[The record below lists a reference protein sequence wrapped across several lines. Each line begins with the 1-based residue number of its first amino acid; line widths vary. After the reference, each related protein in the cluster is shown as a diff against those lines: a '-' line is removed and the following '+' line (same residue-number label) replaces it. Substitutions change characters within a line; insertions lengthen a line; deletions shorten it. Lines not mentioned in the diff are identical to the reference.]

1 MTPITEEPRGVSREE
16 AGAGPEPAAA
26 AHADAAARTDSP
38 QDRTVRAP
46 EWQHDIVRY
55 FEVAGPDYAA
65 WSPSFNMHFGYYERG
80 MNPFRREPMLE
91 RTNRLVLEELRLP
104 QDGAV
109 SIGDFGCGL
118 GATAR
123 YLAARLPHA
132 AVTGFTI
139 VPWQVHNGNR
149 MSAEAAFDARV
160 RLVEADFTRTPL
172 AAASLDGAYAL
183 ESGCYAT
190 GSDKADLLA
199 EIARAVKPG
208 GRVVVVDGFRKDS
221 RRLWQPLA
229 WIYRTACR
237 SWALREMADIDA
249 FTATLAAQGFVDV
262 ERREISWRVAPSFA
276 HVPFLIVKFAV
287 QRLLAGDLGWKL
299 ERWHN
304 LMGPFFGALLG
315 LARRRFGYYVVTG
328 KRR

>member
-1 MTPITEEPRGVSREE
+1 MTPITEEPRSVE
-16 AGAGPEPAAA
+16 AAAVPAAEPP
-26 AHADAAARTDSP
+26 ART
-38 QDRTVRAP
+38 P
-46 EWQHDIVRY
+46 EWRDDIVRY

-65 WSPSFNMHFGYYERG
+65 WSPSFNMHFGYWERG

-91 RTNRLVLEELRLP
+91 RTNRLVVDALGLP
-104 QDGAV
+104 GEPAV
-109 SIGDFGCGL
+109 AIGDFGCGL

-123 YLAARLPHA
+123 FLAARLPRA
-132 AVTGFTI
+132 SVTGFTI

-149 MSAEAAFDARV
+149 MSDEATLGDRV

-172 AAASLDGAYAL
+172 APGSLDAAYAL

-190 GSDKADLLA
+190 GGDKADLLR
-199 EIARAVKPG
+199 EMARTVKPG

-221 RRLWQPLA
+221 RALWSPLA

-237 SWALREMADIDA
+237 SWALREMADIGA
-249 FTATLAAQGFVDV
+249 FTATMAAEGFDV
-262 ERREISWRVAPSFA
+262 LERREISWRVAPSFA
-276 HVPFLIVKFAV
+276 HVPFLIVKFAM
-287 QRLLAGDLGWKL
+287 QRALAGDLGWKL

>member
-1 MTPITEEPRGVSREE
+1 MTPITETSAP
-16 AGAGPEPAAA
+16 PPAS
-26 AHADAAARTDSP
+26 DAARPPDW
-38 QDRTVRAP
+38 QD
-46 EWQHDIVRY
+46 DIVRY

-80 MNPFRREPMLE
+80 QNPFRREPMLE
-91 RTNRLVLEELRLP
+91 RMNRLVLEALQLP
-104 QDGAV
+104 EDRAAA
-109 SIGDFGCGL
+109 IGDFGCGL

-123 YLAARLPHA
+123 YVAARRPRA

-149 MSAEAAFDARV
+149 MSAEAALDRQV

-172 AAASLDGAYAL
+172 TAASLDAAYAL

-190 GSDKADLLA
+190 GSDKADLLQ
-199 EIARAVKPG
+199 ELARTVKPG
-208 GRVVVVDGFRKDS
+208 GRVVIVDGFRKDS
-221 RRLWQPLA
+221 RPLWQPLA

-237 SWALREMADIDA
+237 SWALREMADIEA
-249 FTATLAAQGFVDV
+249 FTATLAAQGFADI
-262 ERREISWRVAPSFA
+262 ERRELSWRVAPSFA

-328 KRR
+328 TRR